1 MRLATSQPAARP
13 PALDCDTVCAAF
25 QLTAAEHAAS
35 VALRTKDG
43 EAEHTWAQYADRVRR
58 LAGGFAALGVGKG
71 DTFALMLTN
80 RPEFHFAD
88 AAAMHLGAVAF
99 SVYNTSAPEQIEYLL
114 TDAGNTVVVTE
125 RAFLDRVLA
134 VRERVPSLEHVVVV
148 DGAPEGTLS
157 LEDVEASASPD
168 FDFEAAWRA
177 VGPDDLLTLIYTS
190 GTTGPPKGVQ
200 LRHSNLIAEMGGLA
214 TFGIEP
220 GGGAISYF
228 PMAHV
233 AERNSSHYFPMAYGL
248 TVTCCPDPRTI
259 AAYLPEVRPTSFFAV
274 PRIWEKLKSAI
285 EAGIDAEPDETK
297 KGATKWALDVGLR
310 RVRAEQAGEP
320 VSDELL
326 AEHAKAEEL
335 VLSKIR
341 EKLGFGELAWVVV
354 GAAPTPIEVLE
365 FWHAIGVPVA
375 EVWGLSETSAVA
387 TINPPD
393 KVKLGSVG
401 PAMPGVEVK
410 LAEDGEVLVRG
421 AIVMLGYRNAPEKTA
436 EVLDDDGWFA
446 SGDIG
451 VLDED
456 GYLKI
461 VDRKKELIINAAGKN
476 MSPANIEA
484 QLKVSSPVIGQAVAV
499 GDAKPYNVALLTLD
513 PDGAAQFATAHGIE
527 DASVAALAADERV
540 LAEVAAGVE
549 RANATLSRVE
559 QIKRFTLLPVDWEA
573 GGEELTPTMKLKRKP
588 IAAKYQAEIEALYG

>member
-1 MRLATSQPAARP
+1 MELATSQATARPAA
-13 PALDCDTVCAAF
+13 LDSPSLCAAF
-25 QLTAAEHAAS
+25 QTTAAERPVE
-35 VALRTKDG
+35 VALRTRDG
-43 EAEHTWAQYADRVRR
+43 ESEYTWGEYADRVRR

-80 RPEFHFAD
+80 RPEFHFVD

-99 SVYNTSAPEQIEYLL
+99 SVYNTSAPEQLEYLL
-114 TDAGNTVVVTE
+114 SDAGNRVIVTE
-125 RAFLDRVLA
+125 TAFLDRVLA
-134 VRERVPSLEHVVVV
+134 VRGRVGSLEHVIVV

-157 LEDVEASASPD
+157 LDEVEAGASPD

-200 LRHSNLIAEMGGLA
+200 LRHSNLLAEMDGLSS
-214 TFGIEP
+214 FGIEA
-220 GGGAISYF
+220 GGRAVSYF

-233 AERNSSHYFPMAYGL
+233 AERNSSHYLPMGYGL
-248 TVTCCPDPRTI
+248 TVTCCPDPRTV
-259 AAYLPEVRPTSFFAV
+259 AAYLPEVKPTSFFAV
-274 PRIWEKLKSAI
+274 PRIWEKLKSAV
-285 EAGIDAEPDETK
+285 EAGIDAEPDEAK
-297 KGATKWALDVGLR
+297 RQASRWAVDVGLR

-320 VSDELL
+320 VGDELL

-341 EKLGFGELAWVVV
+341 AKLGFSELAWVVV
-354 GAAPTPIEVLE
+354 GAAPTPVEVLE
-365 FWHAIGVPVA
+365 FWHAVGVPIC

-401 PAMPGVEVK
+401 PAMPGTEIS

-421 AIVMLGYRNAPEKTA
+421 GIVMLGYRNAPEKTA
-436 EVLDDDGWFA
+436 EVLSDDGWFA

-451 VLDED
+451 VFDED
-456 GYLKI
+456 GYLRI

-484 QLKVSSPVIGQAVAV
+484 QLKVSSPVIGQAVAI
-499 GDAKPYNVALLTLD
+499 GDRRPYNVALVTLD
-513 PDGAAQFATAHGIE
+513 PDGAAQFAAANGIE
-527 DASVAALAADERV
+527 DGSIAALAAHPDV
-540 LAEVAAGVE
+540 LAEVEAGIA
-549 RANATLSRVE
+549 RANETLSRVE
-559 QIKRFTLLPVDWEA
+559 QIKRFTLLEVDWEA
-573 GGEELTPTMKLKRKP
+573 GGDELTPTMKLKRKP
-588 IAAKYQAEIEALYG
+588 IAAKYEAEIEALYR